1 MQFNERSACNRVVNQ
16 TIFDNIISFSTQCN
30 SLQDLLFLDGKTRW
44 LREEH
49 NSESYLISFF
59 FCYGGFSGGNN
70 NGRFFFQNKK
80 FKTIVIIGLALKSL
94 AGIGI
99 KSYHQTHSLTS
110 LVD

>member
-1 MQFNERSACNRVVNQ
+1 MEE
-16 TIFDNIISFSTQCN
+16 IIM
-30 SLQDLLFLDGKTRW
+30 
-44 LREEH
+44 EA
-49 NSESYLISFF
+49 
-59 FCYGGFSGGNN
+59 
-70 NGRFFFQNKK
+70 FFQNQK